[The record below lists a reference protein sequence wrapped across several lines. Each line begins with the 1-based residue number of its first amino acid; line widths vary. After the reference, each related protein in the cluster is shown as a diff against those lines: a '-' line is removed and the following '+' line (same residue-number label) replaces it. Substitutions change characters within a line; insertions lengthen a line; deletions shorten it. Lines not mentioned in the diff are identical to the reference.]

1 MKFIDVVQLIF
12 AARHGGWH
20 DGWDAGYA
28 AGKQIEELNSETI
41 YRDGFTEGIRQGKE
55 EKEAELYEIKK
66 KTYLCKLFGR
76 AAL

>member
-12 AARHGGWH
+12 AARH

-28 AGKQIEELNSETI
+28 AGKQEVELNSGIT
-41 YRDGFTEGIRQGKE
+41 YWDGFTEGIKQGKE